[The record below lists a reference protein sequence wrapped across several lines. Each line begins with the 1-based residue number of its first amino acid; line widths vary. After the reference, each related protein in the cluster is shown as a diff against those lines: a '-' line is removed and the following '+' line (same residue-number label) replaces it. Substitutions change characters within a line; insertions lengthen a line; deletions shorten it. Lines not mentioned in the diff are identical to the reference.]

1 MRRGGI
7 LHPELGHLL
16 SSLGHTDYF
25 TVCDQGFP
33 VPVGPQ
39 RIDLALVDNIPT
51 VLDVVRA
58 VHAEWSIDR
67 VIVASEMI
75 EFSNEFFQELQ
86 AALPGVPYEA
96 VSHLELK
103 QLARESRGTVR
114 TADSIPYSNLILV
127 SG

>member
-1 MRRGGI
+1 
-7 LHPELGHLL
+7 LGHLL

-58 VHAEWSIDR
+58 VNAEWSIDR

-75 EFSNEFFQELQ
+75 EFSNEFFQALQ
-86 AALPGVPYEA
+86 TALPGVPYEA

>member
-1 MRRGGI
+1 MRKGGI
-7 LHPELGHLL
+7 LHPDLGHLL
-16 SSLGHTDYF
+16 SSLGHTEYF
-25 TVCDQGFP
+25 TICDQGFP
-33 VPVGPQ
+33 VPVGPP

-58 VHAEWSIDR
+58 VDREWSIDR

-75 EFSNEFFQELQ
+75 EFSPDFFQQLR
-86 AALPGVPYEA
+86 AALPNTPYEA

-114 TADSIPYSNLILV
+114 TGDTVPYSNLILV

>member
-7 LHPELGHLL
+7 LHPELGYLL

-25 TVCDQGFP
+25 TICDQGFP
-33 VPVGPQ
+33 IPPGPP

-51 VLDVVRA
+51 VLEVVRA
-58 VHAEWSIDR
+58 VHLEWSIDR
-67 VIVASEMI
+67 VVIASEMI
-75 EFSNEFFQELQ
+75 EFSHDFFLELR
-86 AALPGVPYEA
+86 AALPDVPYEP

-103 QLARESRGTVR
+103 QLARQSRGTVR
-114 TADSIPYSNLILV
+114 TGDTVPYSNLILV